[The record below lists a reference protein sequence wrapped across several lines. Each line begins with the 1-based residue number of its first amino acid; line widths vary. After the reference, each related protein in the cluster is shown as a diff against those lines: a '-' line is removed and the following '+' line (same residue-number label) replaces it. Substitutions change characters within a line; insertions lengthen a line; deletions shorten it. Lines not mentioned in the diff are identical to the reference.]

1 MTDTAAPETTAT
13 TATTAAAAPA
23 RAIDAAPAATG
34 AGAGRKE
41 PFFYG
46 GQAVIE
52 GVLMR
57 GPRHWAVAAR
67 KPDGE
72 IVLVEEALT
81 SRIYTSAVWAKPLLR
96 GIAGLVEMMHLGTRA
111 IRWSANLQA
120 EAAGFQLSKRA
131 MRISMVIS
139 VILALGLFFGL
150 PLATAGLLHKGE
162 RGLGFGL
169 VEGLARGVIV
179 IGYLFAISQIP
190 SIARL
195 FQYHGA
201 EHKTINCFESGA
213 PVDVPNVRTS
223 SRLHPRCGT
232 GFIVVVVFV
241 SLVVLAPLAGL
252 PLPLLLLSRL
262 LFIPVIAAVSY
273 EGIRALARIRH
284 TGAGRFLLVPVLA
297 CQKLTTREPDDS
309 QIEVAIVAL
318 AAARRATE
326 GIPGTALPLTS

>member
-1 MTDTAAPETTAT
+1 M
-13 TATTAAAAPA
+13 AAADSAVA
-23 RAIDAAPAATG
+23 QRSAQRAHAAK
-34 AGAGRKE
+34 KE
-41 PFFYG
+41 QFFYG

-57 GPRHWAVAAR
+57 GPRHWACAAR
-67 KPDGE
+67 RLDGE
-72 IVLVEEALT
+72 IVLIEEPLNSA
-81 SRIYTSAVWAKPLLR
+81 IYTSRFWALPFLR

-120 EAAGFQLSKRA
+120 EALGVQLSKRT
-131 MRISMVIS
+131 MRISMAIGV
-139 VILALGLFFGL
+139 VLALGLFFAL
-150 PLATAGLLHKGE
+150 PLGAAGLLHKGD
-162 RGLGFGL
+162 RGVGFGL

-179 IGYLFAISQIP
+179 VGYLSLISMVP

-213 PVDVPNVRTS
+213 EVDVANVRAA

-241 SLVVLAPLAGL
+241 SLIVLVPLAGL

-262 LFIPVIAAVSY
+262 VFIPVIAALSY
-273 EGIRALARIRH
+273 EAIRGLARIRKS
-284 TGAGRFLLVPVLA
+284 GIGRVLLVPVLA
-297 CQKLTTREPDDS
+297 CQRLTTREPDDS
-309 QIEVAIVAL
+309 MIEVAIVAL
-318 AAARRATE
+318 TAARRATE
-326 GIPGTALPLTS
+326 GTPGTPLQLAS